1 MKLTKSGEIEAL
13 AVQYA
18 PLLDDREIAIIR
30 AIGEEGSFNRELYNS
45 LRDLIPEGLGIYWI
59 RNDNGSWWDETFW
72 EIITSASHSGLW
84 NKTRKQGKQ
93 FWELGPIGKE
103 LLIMI
108 NNKIGAKTEIE
119 GEK

>member
-45 LRDLIPEGLGIYWI
+45 LHDLIPEGLGIYWV
-59 RNDNGSWWDETFW
+59 RNDNGSWWDETCW
-72 EIITSASHSGLW
+72 EIITSVSNSDLW
-84 NKTRKQGKQ
+84 HKTKKQRKR

-103 LLIMI
+103 LLRMI
-108 NNKIGAKTEIE
+108 NDKIGAKTERE
-119 GEK
+119 GE